1 MALRFRAFAMTLD
14 TIRQKGLS
22 MSKHQYKID
31 EKNCTQLSHQA
42 TVWMSCFL
50 RLGGSQIFFIGGGG
64 YGCSL

>member
-1 MALRFRAFAMTLD
+1 
-14 TIRQKGLS
+14 

-31 EKNCTQLSHQA
+31 KKNCTQLSHQA
-42 TVWMSCFL
+42 TIWMSCFL